1 MSADVIVVGAG
12 VAGASTAFHLSRLGA
27 GDVLVVDRDTAGS
40 GMSSRSSAMI
50 RMHYTFRPEV
60 ELAVRSDRMFGS
72 WTELTGRPAFVRRTG
87 FARIVRP
94 GEEGALRA
102 NVAMQ
107 QYCGARA
114 EVLAAAGLAAVAP
127 GIRTDDLT
135 EVAWEPDG
143 GYGDGALV
151 AGDLLAAAREQGV
164 RYRPHTPVQALLRQ
178 GDRVTGIQTQDGP
191 EHAGIVVAA
200 AGVWSPALLASI
212 GVDLPIETEFHQV
225 AVLSHAPGQGTPVA
239 CIDSTTQTYFRP
251 EAGGTRTL
259 VGSFTGPRGVDPDR
273 VAPPPGAVAPPAEA
287 ADAGGAH
294 RGAFYAAGGAK
305 RTPMMGARAEA
316 GAEGLAALVG
326 AAAQRVPALAD
337 AGIVRGVTGVYDM
350 TPDGRPMLGEW
361 PGLSGLVLATGFS
374 GTGFKISPAVG
385 EAIAALVTGCPV
397 AGSVDIGPFWP
408 GRFAAGLPVSP
419 PHPYSDD

>member
-1 MSADVIVVGAG
+1 MSADVIIVGAG

-60 ELAVRSDRMFGS
+60 ELAVRSDQMFAS

-87 FARIVRP
+87 FARIVLP
-94 GEEGALRA
+94 GEEDALRA

-107 QYCGARA
+107 QDCGARA
-114 EVLAAAGLAAVAP
+114 ETVPAAGFAALAP
-127 GIRTDDLT
+127 GIRTEDLT
-135 EVAWEPDG
+135 EVAWEPNG

-151 AGDLLAAAREQGV
+151 AGDLLAAARERGV
-164 RYRPHTPVQALLRQ
+164 RYRPHTPVQALLRE

-225 AVLSHAPGQGTPVA
+225 AVLSHAPGQGTPIA

-251 EAGGTRTL
+251 EAGGSRTL
-259 VGSFTGPRGVDPDR
+259 VGSFTGPRGIDPDR
-273 VAPPPGAVAPPAEA
+273 VAPPPAPPPVRGPSRGRAS

-294 RGAFYAAGGAK
+294 R
-305 RTPMMGARAEA
+305 
-316 GAEGLAALVG
+316 
-326 AAAQRVPALAD
+326 VPP
-337 AGIVRGVTGVYDM
+337 R
-350 TPDGRPMLGEW
+350 
-361 PGLSGLVLATGFS
+361 
-374 GTGFKISPAVG
+374 
-385 EAIAALVTGCPV
+385 
-397 AGSVDIGPFWP
+397 
-408 GRFAAGLPVSP
+408 
-419 PHPYSDD
+419 

>member
-12 VAGASTAFHLSRLGA
+12 VAGASTAFHLGRLGA

-87 FARIVRP
+87 FARIVPR
-94 GEEGALRA
+94 GQEEALRA

-107 QYCGARA
+107 RDCGARA
-114 EVLAAAGLAAVAP
+114 ERLTAAGFAAVAP
-127 GIRTDDLT
+127 GIRTEDLT
-135 EVAWEPDG
+135 EVGWEPDG

-151 AGDLLAAAREQGV
+151 AGDLLAAARERGV
-164 RYRPHTPVQALLRQ
+164 RYRPHTPVLALLRE
-178 GDRVTGIQTQDGP
+178 GDRVTGIQTPDGP

-212 GVDLPIETEFHQV
+212 GVDLPIETEFHEV

-259 VGSFTGPRGVDPDR
+259 VGSFNGPRGIDPDT
-273 VAPPPGAVAPPAEA
+273 VAPPPGAGPARRGGLSP
-287 ADAGGAH
+287 AGGAQ
-294 RGAFYAAGGAK
+294 RTTMMAPGGED
-305 RTPMMGARAEA
+305 P
-316 GAEGLAALVG
+316 AEGLAALVG
-326 AAAQRVPALAD
+326 AAAWRVPALAD
-337 AGIVRGVTGVYDM
+337 AGLVTGITGVYDM

-385 EAIAALVTGCPV
+385 EAVAALVTGTTV
-397 AGSVDIGPFWP
+397 AGSVDIGAFWP
-408 GRFAAGLPVSP
+408 GRFAEGRPVAPSF
-419 PHPYSDD
+419 PYSDDL